1 MLVDE
6 EPVKKTKNKKEKS
19 APKEITVST
28 EEQKAIKDKKEG
40 KTSAPKKEEEKEEP
54 KNNVKYWENE
64 EPIYSETEGNEI
76 RFYEEAG
83 KFQLFNKLASGK
95 ISRGVTID
103 VAKCTEKDAMKVVAN
118 MVYAFKSM
126 VNDDR
131 FASAIELLETINMEV
146 NTEDYSFDDRE
157 QLEALEESSLK
168 KIAKNMGIKIKLKN
182 KKHMIDTI
190 LERQEAIDA
199 DLEMEQE

>member
-1 MLVDE
+1 
-6 EPVKKTKNKKEKS
+6 
-19 APKEITVST
+19 
-28 EEQKAIKDKKEG
+28 
-40 KTSAPKKEEEKEEP
+40 
-54 KNNVKYWENE
+54 
-64 EPIYSETEGNEI
+64 
-76 RFYEEAG
+76 
-83 KFQLFNKLASGK
+83 
-95 ISRGVTID
+95 
-103 VAKCTEKDAMKVVAN
+103 MKVVAN